1 MIIMVVCS
9 FFLPLPTLF
18 FWPHHVACSILVPPP
33 GMEPLPLAVEAW
45 SLNHCT
51 AREFPITVVVCVITL
66 KSYMRLSL
74 FFPFYA
80 SYSLTKAVTIKC
92 PAVMEFLLWAS
103 LEMLY
108 ICYSY
113 NLPAIVLLFNCQVMS
128 DSLRS
133 RGL

>member
-1 MIIMVVCS
+1 MVVCS

-18 FWPHHVACSILVPPP
+18 FFLPCHVACRILVPPP

-51 AREFPITVVVCVITL
+51 AREFPITVVVFVITL
-66 KSYMRLSL
+66 KSYMRPSL

-92 PAVMEFLLWAS
+92 PAVMEFLLWAG

-113 NLPAIVLLFNCQVMS
+113 NLPAIVLLFNCQVVS

>member
-18 FWPHHVACSILVPPP
+18 FLPHHVACSILVPPP

-133 RGL
+133 CGL